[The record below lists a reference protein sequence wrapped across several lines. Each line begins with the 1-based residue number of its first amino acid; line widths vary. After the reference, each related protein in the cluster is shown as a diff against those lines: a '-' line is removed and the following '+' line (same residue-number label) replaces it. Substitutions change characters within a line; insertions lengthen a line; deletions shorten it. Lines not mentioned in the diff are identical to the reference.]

1 MRVKKHNFFVPH
13 WPCPS
18 SVKCVI
24 TYRFGGASKEPYKS
38 NNLATHVGDK
48 SEAVIA
54 NRESLKEKLALPG
67 DPIWLNQIHGVEIIE
82 VEDGYQISDG
92 DGFYCRKKGFP
103 CGILTADCLPILV
116 CNTLGTEIAAIHA
129 GWRGL
134 SNRIIK
140 NLLKMFHA
148 PADQLLVYL
157 GPAIGLDN
165 FEVGSEVREYF
176 LANSENCEHRK
187 QIDNAFYTSK
197 GQKLKADLYELAR
210 ADFRIGGV
218 KRMFGGEFC
227 SFKEKDH
234 FYSYRREKITGRN
247 ATLIWL
253 E

>member
-1 MRVKKHNFFVPH
+1 
-13 WPCPS
+13 
-18 SVKCVI
+18 
-24 TYRFGGASKEPYKS
+24 
-38 NNLATHVGDK
+38 
-48 SEAVIA
+48 
-54 NRESLKEKLALPG
+54 
-67 DPIWLNQIHGVEIIE
+67 
-82 VEDGYQISDG
+82 
-92 DGFYCRKKGFP
+92 
-103 CGILTADCLPILV
+103 
-116 CNTLGTEIAAIHA
+116 
-129 GWRGL
+129 
-134 SNRIIK
+134 
-140 NLLKMFHA
+140 MFHA

-234 FYSYRREKITGRN
+234 FYSYRRDKITGRN